1 MAFIAV
7 IAVTLVVAFLL
18 SKILSKGRRESKNL
32 PGGSLGYPLIG
43 ETLSFLQAQKQ
54 DRGPQW
60 LEERT
65 AKHGPVFK
73 TCLMGSPTVI
83 VIGQAGNKFIL
94 GAEDDVLAAKQP
106 PTLLAIGGKQSI
118 FELTGS
124 RGQDLHSCSTFCTA
138 SFQAFL
144 WRSDL
149 LPYRLVKGAMVSF
162 LKPESLQNYINQMD
176 KLIKTMLLKET
187 ENKDTIKA
195 VVTMKKLTFNIASS
209 ILFGIKDENTRG
221 VLFEDFS
228 LAFKATWS
236 LPINFPGTVYRR
248 GLRARARIVDSIL
261 PILKERR
268 EEISKGN
275 LSPTSD
281 VFSSFLALRD
291 ENQEPVSD
299 DLIMDNYVTLM
310 IASHD
315 TTAILLSL
323 MIWKLSTDSE
333 IYKKVLQ
340 EQIDITSKREGEE
353 DRLTWQEIQ
362 KMKYTW
368 RVAQELMRMIPPVF
382 GSFRKILKDTQYGG
396 YDIPKGWQV
405 FWAAYGT
412 HMNKEVFDKPTEFDP
427 SRFEN
432 SSKPIP
438 PYAYIPFGGGI
449 HTCPGNEF
457 ARVEVL
463 TTIHNL
469 VTMFEWSQVYPEEK
483 ITRQPMPYP
492 SMGLPIKI
500 KPRIPKFV

>member
-124 RGQDLHSCSTFCTA
+124 R
-138 SFQAFL
+138 
-144 WRSDL
+144 
-149 LPYRLVKGAMVSF
+149 YRLVKGAMMSF

-176 KLIKTMLLKET
+176 ELIKTMLLKET

-209 ILFGIKDENTRG
+209 ILFGIKDENIRG
-221 VLFEDFS
+221 FLFEDFS
-228 LAFKATWS
+228 LAFKAVWS

-268 EEISKGN
+268 EAISKGN

-340 EQIDITSKREGEE
+340 EQMDIISKREGEE

-362 KMKYTW
+362 NMKYTW

-382 GSFRKILKDTQYGG
+382 GSFRKTLKDTQYGG